1 MDDLKTLVT
10 QAQNGNLQAYTQLV
24 HRFQDMAVGYAYSLL
39 GDFHLA
45 EDAAQEAFVGAYQ
58 DLTKLREPGAFA
70 TWFRRL
76 VAARCSRY
84 IRRKRIATVPLD
96 AAPEIAAPDTAP
108 DRILETAELHELALE
123 TVQTLPEA
131 ERTVLSLFYM
141 GEYPQR
147 EIGAFLNLPVTT
159 VKNHLR
165 SAKRR
170 VRERMMA
177 MAQDEL
183 RDKRPSKDDKFTV
196 KIIDDL
202 LRMPDSQMR
211 NLLETVGGHTD
222 LTITMQQAGPEV
234 REKIYANLPPEKR
247 DRLERDVFFYT
258 PPDDKNTDEARER
271 VLQKAAQ
278 ALDGSLSPPPSAQEP
293 FPPVVAL
300 KKKVEETP
308 LARMDL
314 EQRVDF
320 FVDLA
325 QIARARGVVT
335 YEQLVDDV
343 DQPGDD
349 IFLQDAQLLGMG
361 IRLIVDGT
369 WPALVRE
376 MMETRTHTLLHLL
389 ETRHRI
395 IVAGV
400 LGVQEGRNPLGLA
413 HHLYNHYGFGEAD
426 PPGMTAT
433 PQGRKNL
440 NPTLKEL
447 GCERFSD
454 FGTPVEYARIIHHH
468 RVEALRPLSVHQM
481 IFPELCDLF
490 MALDDEARRAGIGVL
505 KDLAELI
512 DYDLLQRGLQLTI
525 EGAEPALIRE
535 LLQGRSRNLLRQQ
548 EVHYRMICVAI
559 ESIQVGEHPQVIAER
574 IRCLFES

>member
-1 MDDLKTLVT
+1 LDDLKTLVT
-10 QAQNGNLQAYTQLV
+10 RAQSGNLEAYTQLV

-58 DLTKLREPGAFA
+58 DLARLREPGAFV

-76 VAARCSRY
+76 VATRCSRY

-96 AAPEIAAPDTAP
+96 ATPEIAAPEIAP
-108 DRILETAELHELALE
+108 DRALETAELHELALE

-165 SAKRR
+165 SAKSR

-183 RDKRPSKDDKFTV
+183 RDKRPSKDEKFTV

-202 LRMPDSQMR
+202 LHMPDSQMR
-211 NLLETVGGHTD
+211 NLLETVGRHTD

-258 PPDDKNTDEARER
+258 PPEDKNPDEARER
-271 VLQKAAQ
+271 VLQKAGQ
-278 ALDGSLSPPPSAQEP
+278 ALDGTLPPPLSAQEP
-293 FPPVVAL
+293 FPPVIEL
-300 KKKVEETP
+300 KEKVEETP
-308 LARMDL
+308 FACMDL
-314 EQRVDF
+314 VQRVDF
-320 FVDLA
+320 FIDLA

-369 WPALVRE
+369 WPSLVRE
-376 MMETRTHTLLHLL
+376 MMETRTRALLQFL
-389 ETRHRI
+389 ETRHQM

-413 HHLYNHYGFGEAD
+413 HHLYNHFGFGDAD
-426 PPGMTAT
+426 PPGMTET
-433 PQGRKNL
+433 RQSGKSL
-440 NPTLKEL
+440 NPTKEEL
-447 GCERFSD
+447 GVERFSD
-454 FGTPVEYARIIHHH
+454 FGSPAKYGEIIHRH
-468 RVEALRPLSVHQM
+468 RLEALRPLSVRKM
-481 IFPELCDLF
+481 VFPELCDLF
-490 MALDDEARRAGIGVL
+490 MMLDEEARREGIHIL
-505 KDLAELI
+505 KDLMELI

-525 EGAEPALIRE
+525 EGAEPDLIRE

-548 EVHYRMICVAI
+548 EVRYRMICVGI
-559 ESIQVGEHPQVIAER
+559 ESIQVGEYPQVIAER